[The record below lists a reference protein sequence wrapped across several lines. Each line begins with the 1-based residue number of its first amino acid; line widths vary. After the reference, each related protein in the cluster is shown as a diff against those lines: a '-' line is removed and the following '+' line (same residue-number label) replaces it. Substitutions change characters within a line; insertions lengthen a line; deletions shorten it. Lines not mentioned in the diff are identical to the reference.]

1 MTTHRNVSSHKIFGY
16 DNNPKA
22 NEIATHNVKAAG
34 LSKEIILKIQPFQQF
49 EQPKE
54 KSIIITNPP
63 YGERISTN
71 DLLGLYQMIGERL
84 KHSFTGN
91 DAWVLSY
98 REECFDQIGLKP
110 SIKIPLFNGSLECEF
125 RKYQLFNGKFK
136 EFRSENA
143 DQEFKPRR
151 EEIRPRRNTEKV
163 EYGER
168 RERRSFDNRRE
179 GHGEYKGG
187 ERRERRSFDDKRERR
202 GDFKRGEH
210 RNFGDKR
217 EGRDNFKSSPRK
229 FDDNKE
235 KTEE

>member
-1 MTTHRNVSSHKIFGY
+1 
-16 DNNPKA
+16 
-22 NEIATHNVKAAG
+22 
-34 LSKEIILKIQPFQQF
+34 
-49 EQPKE
+49 
-54 KSIIITNPP
+54 
-63 YGERISTN
+63 
-71 DLLGLYQMIGERL
+71 MIGERL

-143 DQEFKPRR
+143 DREFKPRR

-179 GHGEYKGG
+179 EHGEYKGG
-187 ERRERRSFDDKRERR
+187 ERRERRSFDDKREGR

-210 RNFGDKR
+210 RNFGDRR

-235 KTEE
+235 KAEE